1 MRGAGPGSGFRGSHT
16 FVCRIIYR
24 IELLETRR
32 AHQLCKHTEAA
43 LECFKRQQSAF
54 GGLVDLCSA
63 IQSVLFVVIVAA
75 LVEPLGGYMERV
87 FSRERTAFDRYW
99 EH

>member
-1 MRGAGPGSGFRGSHT
+1 M
-16 FVCRIIYR
+16 
-24 IELLETRR
+24 
-32 AHQLCKHTEAA
+32 
-43 LECFKRQQSAF
+43 
-54 GGLVDLCSA
+54 DLCSA